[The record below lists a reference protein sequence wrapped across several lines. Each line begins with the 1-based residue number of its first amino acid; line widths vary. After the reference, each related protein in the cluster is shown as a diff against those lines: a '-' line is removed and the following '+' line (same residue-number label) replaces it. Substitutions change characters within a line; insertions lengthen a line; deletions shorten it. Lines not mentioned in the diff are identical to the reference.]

1 MSFDEA
7 KQAGLQRTTSVRART
22 ERAPP
27 RATAE
32 HRSSITSWEAHYM
45 RTCDC
50 GWIADWDLGD
60 KLSCTL
66 YMLGSA
72 IRMTDVGGVP
82 EVRGRGLVRRLLG
95 PSPCSVGRYNYFRS
109 QTRAS
114 RLRGIYT
121 NSIRHNHLRACARS
135 EWAVIHRFDR
145 TPARPRCFRHPRNGP
160 AVIGD
165 GAGPR
170 RPRDRR
176 GSINYRVYHSAAEN
190 GPRLLCASQCAAS
203 QPRVDRS
210 RPGGVF
216 NVQ

>member
-72 IRMTDVGGVP
+72 IRMPCGRGPGSPRAGDP

-121 NSIRHNHLRACARS
+121 NSITICARARS
-135 EWAVIHRFDR
+135 GPSRHTGSPRRVGGDSSFRSTS
-145 TPARPRCFRHPRNGP
+145 TPASRVASATRETARP
-160 AVIGD
+160 
-165 GAGPR
+165 
-170 RPRDRR
+170 
-176 GSINYRVYHSAAEN
+176 
-190 GPRLLCASQCAAS
+190 
-203 QPRVDRS
+203 
-210 RPGGVF
+210 
-216 NVQ
+216 

>member
-1 MSFDEA
+1 MGGANEWRMSFDEA

-121 NSIRHNHLRACARS
+121 NSITICARARS
-135 EWAVIHRFDR
+135 GPSRHTAPSPRRVGGDSSFRSTS
-145 TPARPRCFRHPRNGP
+145 TPASRVASATRETARP
-160 AVIGD
+160 
-165 GAGPR
+165 
-170 RPRDRR
+170 
-176 GSINYRVYHSAAEN
+176 
-190 GPRLLCASQCAAS
+190 
-203 QPRVDRS
+203 
-210 RPGGVF
+210 
-216 NVQ
+216 

>member
-1 MSFDEA
+1 
-7 KQAGLQRTTSVRART
+7 
-22 ERAPP
+22 
-27 RATAE
+27 
-32 HRSSITSWEAHYM
+32 M

-72 IRMTDVGGVP
+72 IRMWARGPGSPRAGDP

-121 NSIRHNHLRACARS
+121 NSKPFVLARAPGRRAHTGSPRRVGGDSSFRS
-135 EWAVIHRFDR
+135 TS
-145 TPARPRCFRHPRNGP
+145 TPASRVASATRETARP
-160 AVIGD
+160 
-165 GAGPR
+165 
-170 RPRDRR
+170 
-176 GSINYRVYHSAAEN
+176 
-190 GPRLLCASQCAAS
+190 
-203 QPRVDRS
+203 
-210 RPGGVF
+210 
-216 NVQ
+216 

>member
-66 YMLGSA
+66 YMLGDRRFGCGRGPGRA
-72 IRMTDVGGVP
+72 PAARAGDP

-121 NSIRHNHLRACARS
+121 NSITICARVRS
-135 EWAVIHRFDR
+135 GPSRHRAHGRSPRRVGGDSSFR
-145 TPARPRCFRHPRNGP
+145 STSTPASRVASATRETARP
-160 AVIGD
+160 
-165 GAGPR
+165 
-170 RPRDRR
+170 
-176 GSINYRVYHSAAEN
+176 
-190 GPRLLCASQCAAS
+190 
-203 QPRVDRS
+203 
-210 RPGGVF
+210 
-216 NVQ
+216 